1 MSKNDGISG
10 LVNDKLDKNN
20 FHAWKFRITNFLMG
34 KGYWDYIDGNQEE
47 MPELPDVDPTA
58 EQIKAFKDWNQGA
71 RKIKNELNTVK
82 KENLS
87 INDYT
92 LKIKG
97 IVESPVSIGVQSL
110 KLVCDVSPYDWR
122 FEFNVGKSSS
132 KLWLQVFEQDVQAH
146 FMEFKALIRV
156 LEKSYDVILKRKEK
170 ASYAYL
176 VSCLE
181 DASYDNYDSSF
192 SVDGD
197 ASSLCDHDT
206 NDVCSSVSSLPC
218 VEGRGNVC
226 IWDFDHMDGPVES
239 ICGRPMVDMD
249 SMPVFDVYD
258 DDEGVASIGDM
269 IMSDMPIW
277 DVESSQ
283 EENPYVDMDAFMA
296 MNAAKAE
303 EEICVMESERE
314 EVESSMWE
322 AMDASNASTHVSQ
335 DLKEVADV
343 DDWLSGASPM
353 CVWLPMDGPIVVD
366 TDSSC
371 DDASSYDMVDDMHAI
386 ILDDVFL
393 PPSDALSRYP
403 DDLWVACSQ
412 SDDYGICVVDDSD
425 CDWGFD
431 DPQVE
436 MNDEMK
442 MNVIKA
448 MTRIDAMRDAKKN
461 GRDGSAFDAS
471 NDVPMDGLE
480 SLFDKYEV
488 DFGPVYDVDHAFEH
502 MVDGYRPF
510 LFDPGGRRAFYL
522 LVNWATV
529 LWPFD
534 PGGC

>member
-1 MSKNDGISG
+1 MK
-10 LVNDKLDKNN
+10 
-20 FHAWKFRITNFLMG
+20 RIRSVVF
-34 KGYWDYIDGNQEE
+34 E
-47 MPELPDVDPTA
+47 MNAHV
-58 EQIKAFKDWNQGA
+58 
-71 RKIKNELNTVK
+71 
-82 KENLS
+82 
-87 INDYT
+87 
-92 LKIKG
+92 
-97 IVESPVSIGVQSL
+97 L
-110 KLVCDVSPYDWR
+110 KL
-122 FEFNVGKSSS
+122 
-132 KLWLQVFEQDVQAH
+132 KLGCIQDVRAH

-170 ASYAYL
+170 VFLFIGTLPLRMGCDMACMEFKNVKNMVYYLMSPAGQTSYMYL
-176 VSCLE
+176 DSCLE
-181 DASYDNYDSSF
+181 DASHDNYDSSF
-192 SVDGD
+192 SVDED

-206 NDVCSSVSSLPC
+206 SDVCSPVSSPPC

-226 IWDFDHMDGPVES
+226 IWDFDHMDGPVKS

-258 DDEGVASIGDM
+258 DDEGVAPIGDM
-269 IMSDMPIW
+269 LMSDMPIW
-277 DVESSQ
+277 DVESSL
-283 EENPYVDMDAFMA
+283 EEEPYMDMDAFMA
-296 MNAAKAE
+296 MNAAKAKE
-303 EEICVMESERE
+303 EVCVMESECE
-314 EVESSMWE
+314 EVENSIWK

-335 DLKEVADV
+335 ELKEVADV
-343 DDWLSGASPM
+343 DDWLSE
-353 CVWLPMDGPIVVD
+353 LPL
-366 TDSSC
+366 
-371 DDASSYDMVDDMHAI
+371 YDMHAI

-403 DDLWVACSQ
+403 DDLWACGPIWDADLGSDYVCGIDLTAGASLDYDQKVACSQ

-448 MTRIDAMRDAKKN
+448 MTRIDAMRDVKKN
-461 GRDGSAFDAS
+461 DYDGSAFDAS

-480 SLFDKYEV
+480 SLFNKYEV
-488 DFGPVYDVDHAFEH
+488 DFGPVYDKDHAFEH

-510 LFDPGGRRAFYL
+510 LFDPGGRRAVYL
-522 LVNWATV
+522 PVNWATV

>member
-1 MSKNDGISG
+1 MK
-10 LVNDKLDKNN
+10 
-20 FHAWKFRITNFLMG
+20 RI
-34 KGYWDYIDGNQEE
+34 
-47 MPELPDVDPTA
+47 
-58 EQIKAFKDWNQGA
+58 
-71 RKIKNELNTVK
+71 
-82 KENLS
+82 
-87 INDYT
+87 
-92 LKIKG
+92 
-97 IVESPVSIGVQSL
+97 QSVVFDMNAHVL
-110 KLVCDVSPYDWR
+110 KL
-122 FEFNVGKSSS
+122 
-132 KLWLQVFEQDVQAH
+132 KLGCIQDVQAH
-146 FMEFKALIRV
+146 FMEFKALIWV

-170 ASYAYL
+170 VFLFIGTLPLRMGCDMACMEFTNVKNMVYYLMSPVGQASYAYL
-176 VSCLE
+176 DSCLE

-206 NDVCSSVSSLPC
+206 SDVCSSVSSPPC

-226 IWDFDHMDGPVES
+226 IWDFDHMDSLVES
-239 ICGRPMVDMD
+239 ICGQPMVDMD
-249 SMPVFDVYD
+249 SMQVFDVYD
-258 DDEGVASIGDM
+258 DDEGVAPIGDM
-269 IMSDMPIW
+269 IMSDMLIW

-283 EENPYVDMDAFMA
+283 KEEPYVDMDAFMA

-303 EEICVMESERE
+303 EEICVMER
-314 EVESSMWE
+314 
-322 AMDASNASTHVSQ
+322 
-335 DLKEVADV
+335 
-343 DDWLSGASPM
+343 ASPL

-371 DDASSYDMVDDMHAI
+371 DDASSYDMVDDMHTI

-403 DDLWVACSQ
+403 DELWVRGPVWDAEMDSDHVCGIVGGTKVPTGDSFDCDQKVACSQ

-431 DPQVE
+431 DRQVE

-480 SLFDKYEV
+480 SLFDNYEV

-510 LFDPGGRRAFYL
+510 LFDPGGRRAVYL
-522 LVNWATV
+522 PVNWTTV